1 MKKLFFV
8 FFIMFLS
15 FGNLGNIES
24 SITSNEHVQPI
35 PNFATAATIVQY
47 DVARPEKRFYW
58 GNDIIPIELATADNK
73 KQIMC
78 MAKNIFFEAATES
91 TAGQLAVT
99 QVVLNRV
106 KSKYFPNTVCGVIEE
121 AKRHANGLP
130 KRDQCQF
137 SWYCDGRGDEPR
149 ESRLWT
155 QAQELAKHI
164 FLYKD
169 KYVDITDGATHYHA
183 KYIDDPRWA
192 RADRRTA
199 TIDQHHFFRL

>member
-15 FGNLGNIES
+15 FGNLGDIES

-35 PNFATAATIVQY
+35 QQSATAATIVQY
-47 DVARPEKRFYW
+47 DVVRPQERFYW

-106 KSKYFPNTVCGVIEE
+106 KSKYFPNTVCTVIEE
-121 AKRHANGLP
+121 AKLHANGLP

-137 SWYCDGRGDEPR
+137 SWYCDGRGDDPR
-149 ESRLWT
+149 EGRLWT

-169 KYVDITDGATHYHA
+169 KYIDITDGATHYHA
-183 KYIDDPRWA
+183 KYIDSPRWA

>member
-1 MKKLFFV
+1 
-8 FFIMFLS
+8 MFLS
-15 FGNLGNIES
+15 FGNLGDIES
-24 SITSNEHVQPI
+24 SITSNEHVQQI
-35 PNFATAATIVQY
+35 PNFATAATIVPN
-47 DVARPEKRFYW
+47 DIAEPEKRFYW
-58 GNDIIPIELATADNK
+58 GSEIMPILELSDADNK
-73 KQIMC
+73 KQILC

-106 KSKYFPNTVCGVIEE
+106 KSKYYPNTVCGVIEE

-137 SWYCDGRGDEPR
+137 SWYCDGKGDEPR
-149 ESRLWT
+149 EGRLWT

-169 KYVDITDGATHYHA
+169 KYIDITDGATHYHA

>member
-1 MKKLFFV
+1 MIIEAV
-8 FFIMFLS
+8 FC
-15 FGNLGNIES
+15 
-24 SITSNEHVQPI
+24 
-35 PNFATAATIVQY
+35 
-47 DVARPEKRFYW
+47 
-58 GNDIIPIELATADNK
+58 LALNTYHE
-73 KQIMC
+73 
-78 MAKNIFFEAATES
+78 AKNQS
-91 TAGQLAVT
+91 LVGQIAVA
-99 QVVLNRV
+99 QVVMNRV
-106 KSKYFPNTVCGVIEE
+106 KDSRYPNNVCDVV
-121 AKRHANGLP
+121 KQGLTYKWNP
-130 KRDQCQF
+130 KIPIRNQCQF

-149 ESRLWT
+149 EGRLWT

>member
-1 MKKLFFV
+1 
-8 FFIMFLS
+8 MFLT
-15 FGNLGNIES
+15 FGDLGSNIES
-24 SITSNEHVQPI
+24 SITSNGHVPQT
-35 PNFATAATIVQY
+35 PNFATAATIVPN
-47 DVARPEKRFYW
+47 DIAEPEKRFYW
-58 GNDIIPIELATADNK
+58 GGEIMPMLELSNVDNQ

-106 KSKYFPNTVCGVIEE
+106 KSKYYPNTVCGVIQE
-121 AKRHANGLP
+121 ARRHANGLP

-149 ESRLWT
+149 EGRLWT

>member
-1 MKKLFFV
+1 
-8 FFIMFLS
+8 MFLS
-15 FGNLGNIES
+15 FGNLGDIES
-24 SITSNEHVQPI
+24 SITSNEHVQQI
-35 PNFATAATIVQY
+35 PNFATAATIVPN
-47 DVARPEKRFYW
+47 DIAEPEKRFYW
-58 GNDIIPIELATADNK
+58 GGEIMPMLELSNADNQ

-106 KSKYFPNTVCGVIEE
+106 KSKYYPNTVCGVIQE
-121 AKRHANGLP
+121 ARRHANGLP

-137 SWYCDGRGDEPR
+137 SWYCDGKGDEPR
-149 ESRLWT
+149 EGRLWT